1 MGYRLHSHSPRDN
14 PSQIAGIALVSAMVG
29 ALTAL
34 LLAPRS
40 GAATRQEIRVR
51 VAAKKAAMR
60 DRLND
65 QIKEVES
72 DESGAADSS
81 GQNLPETTVI
91 AKHPNKDS
99 VENTVRPARKKK
111 TDSEDWTDDIRRNG
125 ER

>member
-40 GAATRQEIRVR
+40 GSQTRQEIRDR
-51 VAAKKAAMR
+51 IAAKQAAIR

-65 QIKEVES
+65 QIKEVDT
-72 DESGAADSS
+72 DESAPDSS
-81 GQNLPETTVI
+81 NQDLPDTTVI
-91 AKHPNKDS
+91 GKHLAKDS
-99 VENTVRPARKKK
+99 TDTAKRPARKKK

>member
-1 MGYRLHSHSPRDN
+1 MGRRLHSHSPRDN

-40 GAATRQEIRVR
+40 GAATRREIRGR
-51 VAAKKAAMR
+51 IAAKKAAMR
-60 DRLND
+60 ERLND
-65 QIKEVES
+65 QIKEVDT
-72 DESGAADSS
+72 DESALDSS
-81 GQNLPETTVI
+81 SQDQPDTTVI
-91 AKHPNKDS
+91 GKHLAKDS
-99 VENTVRPARKKK
+99 TDTAKRVMRKKK